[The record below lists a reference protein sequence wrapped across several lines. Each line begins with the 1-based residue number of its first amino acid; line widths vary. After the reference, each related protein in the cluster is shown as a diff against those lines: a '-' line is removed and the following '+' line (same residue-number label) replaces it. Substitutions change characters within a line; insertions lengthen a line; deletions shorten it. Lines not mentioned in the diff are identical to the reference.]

1 MGPSDS
7 ATSNALLDAAE
18 RVLRNDGYAAASSR
32 RVAEEAGLK
41 QQLVY
46 YYFRTMD
53 ELLLAC
59 FRRRTERAL
68 ALLEQAAASER
79 PVRAIWET
87 LSSVSGARLAFEF
100 MALANHHDGIREE
113 VNRFLATSRQL
124 TSDAIAK
131 ASSKGGTSLG
141 PVTPGA
147 AAFLLSTI
155 SLLLGRET
163 STGMTEAHDEVR
175 AMIEWALSRLD

>member
-53 ELLLAC
+53 ELLLAT
-59 FRRRTERAL
+59 FRRRTDRAL
-68 ALLEQAAASER
+68 ARLHEDVNSDQ
-79 PVRAIWET
+79 PVHAIWWT
-87 LSSVSGARLAFEF
+87 LSQSQDARLNFEF
-100 MALANHHDGIREE
+100 MALANRHLGIRDE
-113 VNRFLATSRQL
+113 VERFLTESRRL
-124 TSDAIAK
+124 TAEAITRQGK
-131 ASSKGGTSLG
+131 EKGVDLG
-141 PVTPGA
+141 PVTPDA
-147 AAFLLSTI
+147 AAFLLSTVNVF
-155 SLLLGRET
+155 LGREAA
-163 STGMTEAHDEVR
+163 TGITAGHKDVR
-175 AMIEWALSRLD
+175 ALIEWALSRLD